1 MNDLFQVFLI
11 SMVPVFEMKASIPMG
26 IVLFNLPVW
35 QVFLISF
42 LGNTFICV
50 FLLTFLEVV
59 SDFLVKHSSFFK
71 KFITWLFERTRRK
84 NLKKFESY
92 RDLALFILVAIP
104 LPLTGTWTACLC
116 AFLFGISFK
125 RSFFLITLGSLVA
138 SFIIILTTLGII
150 NI

>member
-1 MNDLFQVFLI
+1 MNELLQVFLI
-11 SMVPVFEMKASIPMG
+11 SMVPVFEIKASIPMG

-35 QVFLISF
+35 QVFVVSF
-42 LGNTFICV
+42 LGNTLICM
-50 FLLTFLEVV
+50 FLLAFLEVV
-59 SDFLVKHSSFFK
+59 SEFLIKHSSFFK

-84 NLKKFESY
+84 NLKKFEDY
-92 RDLALFILVAIP
+92 RDFALFVLVALP
-104 LPLTGTWTACLC
+104 FPLTGTWTASLC

-125 RSFFLITLGSLVA
+125 RALFLIIIGSLVA